1 MTALLSHKRPE
12 TGLALLLGIVLL
24 SLSTSAAATP
34 IVHGPEEVL
43 ERYCSWSGGRL
54 YFAPPTGGSW
64 ELVYDTSDPLITNP
78 GDGMFHPMPLDQVHE
93 ALEGIAYPIQDL
105 DFHVYVLPY
114 PRRSQLSSAAGDGVL
129 FLVPGV
135 RPYAEAVVHATVAH
149 EVGHLVH
156 RAFLPDADRAG
167 WESYASLRGFSGDA
181 RYSET
186 AAHAYRPREV
196 FAEDFRALFG
206 TDLARESSGLENT
219 ELSWPADV
227 PGVEEFLLS
236 LPEREPALAR
246 LMAWPNP
253 FRSQVRFTVDL
264 PDGKEGA
271 SQSRLPL
278 GGESAPNSLA
288 PAAGAWRLTIYDAR
302 GRRVRSVP
310 VSVDGSGQ
318 ASFSW
323 DGRDAQARRV
333 AHGTYLA
340 RLVPPGAARG
350 DATSVKLVLLP

>member
-1 MTALLSHKRPE
+1 MSAPLSHKRPQAA
-12 TGLALLLGIVLL
+12 LSLLLGTVLL
-24 SLSTSAAATP
+24 SLPIPAAATP

-43 ERYCSWSGGRL
+43 ERYCFWSQGRL

-114 PRRSQLSSAAGDGVL
+114 PRRTQLHSAAGDGVL

-135 RPYAEAVVHATVAH
+135 RSYAEAVVHATVTH

-156 RAFLPDADRAG
+156 RAYLSDADRAG

-206 TDLARESSGLENT
+206 TALARESSGLENT
-219 ELSWPADV
+219 ELSWPSDT
-227 PGVEEFLLS
+227 PGIKEFFLS
-236 LPEREPALAR
+236 LPDREPVLAK

-264 PDGKEGA
+264 PDIAGA
-271 SQSRLPL
+271 PSQSRLQP

-288 PAAGAWRLTIYDAR
+288 PAAGAWKLTIYDAR

-310 VSVDGSGQ
+310 VSVNGSGQ

-333 AHGTYLA
+333 AYGTYLA

-350 DATSVKLVLLP
+350 EATSVKLVLLP